1 MAFTFLHAADLHLG
15 SPFQGLA
22 TRDADLARRFAAA
35 SREAFHDLVDRA
47 LEQDVA
53 FVVIAGDIYDGAWK
67 DTSIGLFFNRE
78 MARLARAGIPVYL
91 VSGNHDADSVVAQ
104 TIALPDGV
112 HRFAARKAETVRL
125 EAHRVALHGLSFA
138 RPVMDDNPVPAF
150 PAPVAG
156 WFNIG
161 VLHTS
166 LEGAAEHIRY
176 APCSIQD
183 LVGRGYDY
191 WALGHVHDFAVKH
204 ENPHI
209 VYPGNLQGRSVR
221 ECGPKGAVFVD
232 VADGRVVALRPV
244 HVDRARFAHARVDVT
259 GLDTSEAVTAAL
271 RAGIAAALGTGAGP
285 IADRPV
291 ALRVT
296 LAGATPL
303 AGRLAAERAGWRDQ
317 AEALAQHLSG
327 EVFLEA
333 LKLDTAAPAR
343 AADAAPLPFEAATLV
358 AELDDDAALAAEAE
372 RLMGQIRD
380 KLPAGVA
387 LDGGL
392 ARYLQAARD
401 LALARASG
409 GLSTGREGAPDASP

>member
-22 TRDADLARRFAAA
+22 TRDAQLAARFAAA

-47 LEQDVA
+47 LAEAVA
-53 FVVIAGDIYDGAWK
+53 FVVIAGDVYDGAWK

-78 MARLARAGIPVYL
+78 VARLARAGIPVHL
-91 VSGNHDADSVVAQ
+91 VSGNHDADSIVSQ

-112 HRFAARKAETVRL
+112 RRFAARKAETVRL

-176 APCSIQD
+176 APCAVAD
-183 LVGRGYDY
+183 LVATGYDY

-204 ENPHI
+204 EHPHV

-232 VADGRVVALRPV
+232 VADGRVVGLRPV
-244 HVDRARFAHARVDVT
+244 HVDRARFAHARVD
-259 GLDTSEAVTAAL
+259 
-271 RAGIAAALGTGAGP
+271 
-285 IADRPV
+285 
-291 ALRVT
+291 
-296 LAGATPL
+296 LAGAATAEAVLTALRQGVTEALGPAPDRL
-303 AGRLAAERAGWRDQ
+303 TAVRVTFSGATALHGRLAAEREQWRDQ
-317 AEALAQHLSG
+317 AEAALQQAHDDAW
-327 EVFLEA
+327 LEA
-333 LKLDTAAPAR
+333 LKLETAPASAAFDLTADIDGQEVARLLDGLAADPALRATAAEFIATIRPPAGIALDEDVDR
-343 AADAAPLPFEAATLV
+343 WLATARSVLIARLGGAHPAGADTRGADAA
-358 AELDDDAALAAEAE
+358 D
-372 RLMGQIRD
+372 
-380 KLPAGVA
+380 
-387 LDGGL
+387 
-392 ARYLQAARD
+392 
-401 LALARASG
+401 
-409 GLSTGREGAPDASP
+409 